1 MNDHYQHN
9 LETISEL
16 IESAAK
22 RSERNIRDITLMAV
36 SKTHP
41 IESILKLADCGQT
54 LFGENRVQEIE
65 RKFSKKFQHIK
76 LHMIGHLQSNK
87 VKKAVALVDAIDSV
101 DSLALARRIGQESV
115 RIGKIMPILIEY
127 NTSNESSKAGFN
139 NELEYFSFLNQVG
152 SIDGVR
158 VGGLMTVGPLGGD
171 ESALRK
177 AFSYLRELRERSR
190 TAHPELD
197 FNILSMGMSQD
208 FSIAIE
214 EGSTLVRIGTALF
227 GARNQ

>member
-1 MNDHYQHN
+1 MNDHYQYN
-9 LETISEL
+9 LETVSGL

-41 IESILKLADCGQT
+41 IESILKLAECGQT

-65 RKFSKKFQHIK
+65 QKFSKKFQHIK

-115 RIGKIMPILIEY
+115 KIGKIMPILIEY

-139 NELEYFSFLNQVG
+139 NELEYFSFLDQVG

>member
-1 MNDHYQHN
+1 MNDQYQHN
-9 LETISEL
+9 LETIRGL
-16 IESAAK
+16 IESAARK
-22 RSERNIRDITLMAV
+22 SKRNIRDITLMAV

-41 IESILKLADCGQT
+41 IESILDLADCGQT

-65 RKFSKKFQHIK
+65 QKFSKKLHHIK

-115 RIGKIMPILIEY
+115 KIGKIMPILIEY

-139 NELEYFSFLNQVG
+139 NELEYFSFLDQVG

-197 FNILSMGMSQD
+197 FSILSMGMSQD

-227 GARNQ
+227 GARNP

>member
-9 LETISEL
+9 LETVSGL

-41 IESILKLADCGQT
+41 IESILKLAECGQT

-65 RKFSKKFQHIK
+65 QKFSKKFQHIK

-115 RIGKIMPILIEY
+115 KIGKIMPILIEY

-139 NELEYFSFLNQVG
+139 NELEYFSFLDQVG

>member
-139 NELEYFSFLNQVG
+139 NELEYFSFLDQVG
-152 SIDGVR
+152 SIEGVR

>member
-115 RIGKIMPILIEY
+115 KIGKIMPILIEY

-139 NELEYFSFLNQVG
+139 NELEYFSFLDQVG

>member
-9 LETISEL
+9 LETVSGL

-41 IESILKLADCGQT
+41 IESILKLAECGQT

-139 NELEYFSFLNQVG
+139 NELEYFSFLDQVG

>member
-9 LETISEL
+9 LETVSGL

-115 RIGKIMPILIEY
+115 KIGKIMPILIEY

-139 NELEYFSFLNQVG
+139 NELEYFSFLDQVG
-152 SIDGVR
+152 SIEGVR

-171 ESALRK
+171 ENALRK

>member
-9 LETISEL
+9 LETVSGL

-41 IESILKLADCGQT
+41 IESILKLAECGQT

-65 RKFSKKFQHIK
+65 QKFSKKFQHIK

-115 RIGKIMPILIEY
+115 KIGKIMPILIEY

-139 NELEYFSFLNQVG
+139 NELEYFSFLDQVG
-152 SIDGVR
+152 SIEGVR

>member
-115 RIGKIMPILIEY
+115 KIGKIMPILIEY